1 MTAFRVRPFLATLV
15 GCLLSWGA
23 AQAQMDPPL
32 RTVPP
37 VPQTNPLDRI
47 GLVDPRSAGIPG
59 WTWYGTPMA
68 TARAL
73 VLGLPSAPQSRVLRD
88 LQFRL
93 LTAGATPPRPDGAAP
108 ILFTLRVE
116 KLAAMGEAENANEL
130 LRLGGGGGEGPMT
143 AQLVTEALMRTRQRD
158 SACVRVKDVADY
170 LDSMWWR
177 QAAIVCHLH
186 ARQNDEARVKLD
198 TLREQGDAAFLAL
211 ARRILDGGTAPSVSP
226 TEDGLILALIDIAG
240 LPTPMT
246 SLDSPGVLR
255 AVIENKAVPLARR
268 VEIAE
273 RTERSGVTDPD
284 RLAQFYGELS
294 RGLKEAAATSPTAWR
309 AVVFAQAQGATS
321 NEQRVVVAHRLY
333 QVSYD
338 TASSAIRALS
348 PAIAAAR
355 PTTAHAEF
363 ATSGLLAALTLERFD
378 RAAEWFAAAQ
388 GGAAEQSAD
397 RVVLLAPLA
406 AIAGLS
412 NRVPLDPGLLARR
425 AALRPRTALAL
436 HAVLSGM
443 GVASRDALAA
453 LAPSPAQD
461 TSDPAISALLAAAEA
476 ERFAETISRAAALAG
491 STPLASLELAKVSA
505 ILRAFMRIK
514 RPDLARSFA
523 LEYALLA
530 EL

>member
-1 MTAFRVRPFLATLV
+1 MTVSRASAFLATLV
-15 GCLLSWGA
+15 GGALSWGA

-32 RTVPP
+32 KTLPP
-37 VPQTNPLDRI
+37 APQTNPLDRV
-47 GLVDPRSAGIPG
+47 GLVDPRSAGVPG

-73 VLGLPSAPQSRVLRD
+73 VRDLPSAPQSRVLRD

-93 LTAGATPPRPDGAAP
+93 ITAGAAPPRPDGAQP

-130 LRLGGGGGEGPMT
+130 LRLGGGGGEGPT
-143 AQLVTEALMRTRQRD
+143 TSQRVTEALMRARQRD
-158 SACVRVKDVADY
+158 SACARVKDAGEQ
-170 LDSMWWR
+170 LDSTWWR
-177 QAAIVCHLH
+177 QAAVVCHLH
-186 ARQNDEARVKLD
+186 TRQNEAARAKLE
-198 TLREQGDAAFLAL
+198 TLRGRGDTTFIAL
-211 ARRILDGGTAPSVSP
+211 ASRILDGGAAPSVSP

-246 SLDSPGVLR
+246 GADSPGVLR
-255 AVIENKAVPLARR
+255 AAIENKAIPLARR
-268 VEIAE
+268 VEVAE
-273 RTERSGVTDPD
+273 RAERAGVVEPD

-321 NEQRVVVAHRLY
+321 NEQRVILAHRLY

-338 TASSAIRALS
+338 TAGSAIRALS
-348 PAIAAAR
+348 SPIAAAR
-355 PTTAHAEF
+355 PTPAHAEF
-363 ATSGLLAALTLERFD
+363 ATSGFFAALTLERFD

-388 GGAAEQSAD
+388 GGAAEKGAD
-397 RVVLLAPLA
+397 RFTLLAPFA

-412 NRVPLDPGLLARR
+412 NRVPLDPGLMARR
-425 AALRPRTALAL
+425 AKLRPRTALAL

-443 GVASRDALAA
+443 GVASRDGLAA
-453 LAPSPAQD
+453 LAPNAAQG
-461 TSDPAISALLAAAEA
+461 TSDPAIDALLAAADA
-476 ERFAETISRAAALAG
+476 ERFAETIGRAAMLAG
-491 STPLASLELAKVSA
+491 STPLASLELEKVTA
-505 ILRAFMRIK
+505 ILRAFVRIK